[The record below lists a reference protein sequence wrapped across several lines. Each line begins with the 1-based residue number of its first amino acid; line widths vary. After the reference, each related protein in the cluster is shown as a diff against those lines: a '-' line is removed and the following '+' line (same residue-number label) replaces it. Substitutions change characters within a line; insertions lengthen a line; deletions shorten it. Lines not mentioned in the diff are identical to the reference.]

1 MECPICNAEIPAN
14 CEYCPSCGRR
24 ISVNENS
31 YTHLAED
38 NTIKHNCS
46 NENMTSQSIPSQY
59 EPISSWGY
67 VGYTIL
73 FSIPFIG
80 FILLIVFALSN
91 DNINRR
97 NFARSYFCTI
107 LLVVIAF
114 IVFGAAIA
122 EVLAELFS
130 TI

>member
-1 MECPICNAEIPAN
+1 MKCPICNDEIPAN

-31 YTHLAED
+31 NTHLTED

-46 NENMTSQSIPSQY
+46 NVNIPSQY

-80 FILLIVFALSN
+80 IILLIVFALSN

-97 NFARSYFCTI
+97 NYARSYFCTI